1 MFHGLFHLGI
11 TLVIGF
17 DYVEALD
24 ATWRMYNKSDE
35 LAKLMHRL
43 FITDELLKRM
53 RVKFIEIRTRMWE
66 MSISSAEVKSLPVN
80 LDELQYTRKVKIKSN
95 INKKARWL
103 HAELFFFL
111 YCLICSAFWCIC
123 CSISKIQL
131 ILYHKPP

>member
-1 MFHGLFHLGI
+1 MFHVLFHLGI

-53 RVKFIEIRTRMWE
+53 RVKISFEIRTRMWE
-66 MSISSAEVKSLPVN
+66 DEYLKCRSEITSGQPGRTPIYKKS
-80 LDELQYTRKVKIKSN
+80 KIKHQKTVHTRVS
-95 INKKARWL
+95 
-103 HAELFFFL
+103 HVFE
-111 YCLICSAFWCIC
+111 
-123 CSISKIQL
+123 QM
-131 ILYHKPP
+131 PT